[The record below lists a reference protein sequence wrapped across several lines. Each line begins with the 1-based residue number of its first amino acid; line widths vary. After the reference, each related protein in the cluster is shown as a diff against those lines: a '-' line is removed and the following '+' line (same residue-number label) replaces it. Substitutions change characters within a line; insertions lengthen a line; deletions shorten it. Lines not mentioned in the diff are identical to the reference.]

1 MQEKNKTGL
10 LLLGCPQVPI
20 QTSAAL
26 YLSWGL
32 HRTGV
37 ISTIAGTKAARAL
50 VEVADPE
57 KTYYSR
63 IVDLDEIIGLI
74 AEGEEDFDCSFIFIH
89 NDSGLA
95 YAATLAE
102 ISEGTVWAIIFGDS
116 AEELASSIVPGIEV
130 IAAKGSHNPLPIRR
144 KIDGVLEWVASNL

>member
-1 MQEKNKTGL
+1 MQNRTGL

-32 HRTGV
+32 GRAGV
-37 ISTIAGTKAARAL
+37 TPTVAGTKAARAL

-57 KTYYSR
+57 NTYYSR
-63 IVDLDEIIGLI
+63 TVDLDEIIARI
-74 AEGEEDFDCSFIFIH
+74 AEGEEDFDYIFVFIH
-89 NDSGLA
+89 NDSGAA

-102 ISEGTVWAIIFGDS
+102 ISNGKVWAIIFGDS
-116 AEELASSIVPGIEV
+116 AEELAGSIAPGIEV
-130 IAAKGSHNPLPIRR
+130 IAVKGSHNPLPIRR
-144 KIDGVLEWVASNL
+144 KIDGVVEWVASNP